1 MTTHETDSQPDLAA
15 PELTSLHVSELTA
28 QLPGRQVR
36 SGYLRARSYVV
47 RQEYT
52 RVNGDLI
59 ALNLKPNN
67 PYGQRAKNHLEEAR
81 QYLQEP
87 DVQAAAGEISQADQA
102 IVRVRSNITL
112 EARANQLIDELQAR
126 GLTTNANRLKQIVFV
141 KSDVTEEGKDWS
153 DHRREAAAAVAEAV
167 GKLALCQREEWIN
180 DDLQVARLRLLA
192 LFVAAAF
199 VVTLGVSA
207 IAANPH
213 PVHGWPVNFLASRPA
228 PVSSVLACFGVAVLG
243 AAGGL
248 FSGLLVTQGAR
259 TSLLGY
265 RTSVLRLTLKPMV
278 GALTACVIY
287 IILSWQVVPGITVT
301 NGGTFLVIGFVTG
314 FSERYILRV
323 LNVSGTSETAAS
335 TDGEPGNLIR
345 R

>member
-1 MTTHETDSQPDLAA
+1 MTTHETDNQPDLAA
-15 PELTSLHVSELTA
+15 PELTSLRIPELTA

-36 SGYLRARSYVV
+36 SGYLRARSYIV

-52 RVNGDLI
+52 RVHGDLI
-59 ALNLKPNN
+59 ALNLNPNN
-67 PYGQRAKNHLEEAR
+67 PYGQRAESHLEEAW
-81 QYLQEP
+81 QYLQKPPE
-87 DVQAAAGEISQADQA
+87 VQAAAGAISQADQA
-102 IVRVRSNITL
+102 LVRVRSNITL

-126 GLTTNANRLKQIVFV
+126 GLTINANRLKQIFSV
-141 KSDVTEEGKDWS
+141 KSNVTEEGRDWS
-153 DHRREAAAAVAEAV
+153 PSHRREAAAAVAEAV

-213 PVHGWPVNFLASRPA
+213 PVHGWPVNFLASLSA

-265 RTSVLRLTLKPMV
+265 RTSVMRLTLKPMV

-301 NGGTFLVIGFVTG
+301 NGGTFLAIGFVTG

-335 TDGEPGNLIR
+335 RDGSQAT
-345 R
+345 